1 MNDIAK
7 GRSGQLPIRN
17 ARGDVVHEVSMEV
30 ATEFWCES
38 MVWSGAERARGLE
51 RSRFKWFLD
60 LPTFRRLS
68 ATSVFQARWKYPSH
82 VIWG

>member
-30 ATEFWCES
+30 ATESWRES
-38 MVWSGAERARGLE
+38 MVRSGAERARE
-51 RSRFKWFLD
+51 VYK
-60 LPTFRRLS
+60 
-68 ATSVFQARWKYPSH
+68 
-82 VIWG
+82 